1 MITNKDGIGTV
12 FIALLLVS
20 LALVPAVS
28 ANAVNQSDQGVQ
40 SLASGSTGQAVNQ
53 KTSYPHNGIVTS
65 TVSQA
70 SLSVDK
76 STGTKGSTF
85 YFKGKG
91 SFTAEVYGVPLP
103 DLLWFANDI
112 NYKAFNK
119 PVLLSASDPS
129 SYYYTTST
137 PITEGAWTQ
146 RYFMSMLGGPV
157 TKSVYCKAVSRNKG
171 TYASRQY
178 AGLTLVGGSNQY
190 VYTTIK

>member
-1 MITNKDGIGTV
+1 MITNKDGIGTI
-12 FIALLLVS
+12 FITLLLIS

-28 ANAVNQSDQGVQ
+28 ANAVDQSDQGVK
-40 SLASGSTGQAVNQ
+40 SLVSDSTGQAASQ
-53 KTSYPHNGIVTS
+53 KTSYTNNEIVTPMS

-76 STGTKGSTF
+76 YTGTKGSTF

-91 SFTAEVYGVPLP
+91 TFTAEIYGIPLP

-112 NYKAFNK
+112 NYKGFNK
-119 PVLLSASDPS
+119 PVILSASDSS

-137 PITEGAWTQ
+137 PMSEGAWTQ

-157 TKSVYCKAVSRNKG
+157 TKSVYCKADFLR
-171 TYASRQY
+171 
-178 AGLTLVGGSNQY
+178 
-190 VYTTIK
+190 IKAHTQIANMRV